1 MPPIVTYC
9 VVYPFKLVPPQFEAR
24 PKLLPMPYLSG
35 CKAYELPYFVCISGP
50 GPFLDCLNLAVV
62 WSHSSAE
69 KTCPRGV
76 DEYVVLHVSDLM
88 FHAFLEVNW
97 YSPRRNTCWWFHCVN
112 VMSGSLG
119 HTQMNG
125 EQITEFLNH
134 SIEAWPDMCQDF
146 YVCVISKCCVPDEWP
161 CWRRRF
167 EQFRNAS
174 GLSSDKDNVR
184 QEKAKYD
191 KVLEKFD
198 NFFQDRLVVGI
209 RDSSLSQRLQLDPEL
224 TLQNAQTII
233 RQKEA
238 VKDQQETLKRSNL
251 ESGGLCLVQPRS
263 GELAESTTRSTGRV
277 PKDQSKQERCPN
289 CGSNHYGR
297 ERCPAR
303 GVVCYRCK
311 REDNFSVVCR
321 SKRLERQEDLF
332 MDTVG
337 VLYGPGQQ
345 PLEVMG
351 QFTSNMIYNGLQ
363 SEQVVFVMKEL
374 KKNLLGLL
382 ALTAL
387 QLVSREKLARME
399 SLGVITKVEGPSEW
413 CCAMVVVPKK
423 DNTVHICVDLKPLNE
438 NVQRENFP
446 LPKVD
451 ETLPQLAEAT
461 AFSKIDANS
470 GFWQIPLAKES
481 IFCQPLLHLL
491 VATASLSYLSA
502 FQALLSCFKD
512 EWMEFSLVWMAYSV
526 TWTMF

>member
-35 CKAYELPYFVCISGP
+35 LLAFFSPTVCGF
-50 GPFLDCLNLAVV
+50 FLRQPVERSSNVCEVLNIF
-62 WSHSSAE
+62 S
-69 KTCPRGV
+69 
-76 DEYVVLHVSDLM
+76 HVSDLM

-251 ESGGLCLVQPRS
+251 ESGRLVLS
-263 GELAESTTRSTGRV
+263 STPIWRTGRINHKKYRKG
-277 PKDQSKQERCPN
+277 PKRSKQT
-289 CGSNHYGR
+289 GKMSKLR
-297 ERCPAR
+297 E
-303 GVVCYRCK
+303 
-311 REDNFSVVCR
+311 
-321 SKRLERQEDLF
+321 
-332 MDTVG
+332 
-337 VLYGPGQQ
+337 
-345 PLEVMG
+345 
-351 QFTSNMIYNGLQ
+351 
-363 SEQVVFVMKEL
+363 
-374 KKNLLGLL
+374 
-382 ALTAL
+382 
-387 QLVSREKLARME
+387 
-399 SLGVITKVEGPSEW
+399 
-413 CCAMVVVPKK
+413 
-423 DNTVHICVDLKPLNE
+423 
-438 NVQRENFP
+438 
-446 LPKVD
+446 
-451 ETLPQLAEAT
+451 
-461 AFSKIDANS
+461 
-470 GFWQIPLAKES
+470 
-481 IFCQPLLHLL
+481 
-491 VATASLSYLSA
+491 
-502 FQALLSCFKD
+502 
-512 EWMEFSLVWMAYSV
+512 
-526 TWTMF
+526 